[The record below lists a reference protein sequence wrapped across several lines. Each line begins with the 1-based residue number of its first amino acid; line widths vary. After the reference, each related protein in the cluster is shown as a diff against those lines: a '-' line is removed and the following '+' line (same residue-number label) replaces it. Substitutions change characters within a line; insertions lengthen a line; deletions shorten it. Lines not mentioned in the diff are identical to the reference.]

1 VDELLRPGILPMDMI
16 EAAPIEALEQ
26 APQDVRDAAMT
37 ALVDLVLLELF
48 RFGLMQTDP
57 NFANYRW
64 QAGSGRIVLLDFGA
78 TRPVPAQTAAAY
90 RRLVGAGLAADR
102 DALCAALAEAGMIGP
117 ALMARHRAT
126 IDAVNDIVLGQV
138 ARAKDTGLFDFADRS
153 LVGDLRAHFQSIAAD
168 RASWHIP
175 PVETL
180 FVQRKI
186 SGVALLSL
194 RLGVRLPMVRMAQ
207 DIMRDGGP
215 S

>member
-1 VDELLRPGILPMDMI
+1 
-16 EAAPIEALEQ
+16 
-26 APQDVRDAAMT
+26 
-37 ALVDLVLLELF
+37 
-48 RFGLMQTDP
+48 
-57 NFANYRW
+57 
-64 QAGSGRIVLLDFGA
+64 
-78 TRPVPAQTAAAY
+78 
-90 RRLVGAGLAADR
+90 
-102 DALCAALAEAGMIGP
+102 
-117 ALMARHRAT
+117 
-126 IDAVNDIVLGQV
+126 VNDIVLGQV